1 MVSIINRVK
10 RNFKKLSD
18 NQIISDLFKEA
29 LESISQDRDY
39 KDKNLRKRCW
49 VNIYDEI
56 NKCYDNVSEPLP
68 FLAVSEISSYTKEDF
83 KNHLETLEEKYG
95 SSYIDNPEDKYSDD
109 LYSLKTLYE
118 IICIN
123 DIGDQE
129 KIENCIRIKEKKY
142 IYFSETLKLLIINV
156 FFLNDLDIYVIYSET
171 RKRFFEGKYLSN
183 ISDEEILEELKD
195 VKKYM

>member
-1 MVSIINRVK
+1 MVSIINKVK

-29 LESISQDRDY
+29 LESISQDRNY
-39 KDKNLRKRCW
+39 KDKKLRKRCW
-49 VNIYDEI
+49 VNIYSEI

-83 KNHLETLEEKYG
+83 KNHLETFEEKYD

-109 LYSLKTLYE
+109 LYNLKALYE
-118 IICIN
+118 IIRIN
-123 DIGDQE
+123 DMGNQE
-129 KIENCIRIKEKKY
+129 KIENRIRIKEKKY
-142 IYFSETLKLLIINV
+142 IYFSETLKLLIINT
-156 FFLNDLDIYVIYSET
+156 FFLTDLDIYVIYSET
-171 RKRFFEGKYLSN
+171 RKRFFEGKDLFN